1 MPNKLQHF
9 LYLSRLAAGEGP
21 ATVTSI
27 LEVSRARNR
36 ERDLTGVLVFDGERF
51 AQWLEGPPD
60 QVLALAARLEVDPR
74 HVEMRVLHTG
84 VRAAAERLATVW
96 RAGYAEPADL
106 DALEQAGDASLACF
120 LALLPNFDLAA

>member
-9 LYLSRLAAGEGP
+9 VYTSRLAPGEG
-21 ATVTSI
+21 ATTVASI

-36 ERDLTGVLVFDGERF
+36 ERGLSGILVFDGERF

-74 HVEMRVLHTG
+74 HVEMRVLHAG
-84 VRAAAERLATVW
+84 VRAATERLAKVW
-96 RAGYAEPADL
+96 RAGYADPSDI
-106 DALEQAGDASLACF
+106 DALEAAADAPLDRF
-120 LALLPNFDLAA
+120 IALIPHFDLAD